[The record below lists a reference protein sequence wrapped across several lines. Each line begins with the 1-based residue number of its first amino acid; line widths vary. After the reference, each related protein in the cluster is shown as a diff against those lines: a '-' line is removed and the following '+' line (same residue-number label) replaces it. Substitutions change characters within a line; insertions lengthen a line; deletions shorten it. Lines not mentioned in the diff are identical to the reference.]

1 MVGVAVRAGDQL
13 VCGQFIAQ
21 ACEELLAAPVDMAD
35 SQSGSARGFAAAGF
49 AANEGCHYIYL
60 LLKSTCKMEGITDQ
74 RKEANSGG
82 KLYANL
88 TVSTFMSLR

>member
-35 SQSGSARGFAAAGF
+35 SQSGSARGFAAAGL
-49 AANEGCHYIYL
+49 AANEGCPYIYL
-60 LLKSTCKMEGITDQ
+60 LLKSTCKMECITESVQ
-74 RKEANSGG
+74 RPCEGTNDGRRPQQPA
-82 KLYANL
+82 
-88 TVSTFMSLR
+88 